1 MMFFFFL
8 SPSVDSDDRYEDEWL
23 MMVIKTTILMYPY
36 GSDWLVIN
44 TEWLMR
50 KLPYVS
56 ICHIYHLVMTFTV
69 CHGKYHHA
77 IKNGKPSISIRAMAS
92 MAMLNSQRVLHG
104 ITITILMMMMMTMM
118 IMMIMMIMMMVILY
132 W

>member
-1 MMFFFFL
+1 
-8 SPSVDSDDRYEDEWL
+8 
-23 MMVIKTTILMYPY
+23 
-36 GSDWLVIN
+36 
-44 TEWLMR
+44 MR

-104 ITITILMMMMMTMM
+104 ITITILMMMMT
-118 IMMIMMIMMMVILY
+118 MMIMMIMMMVILY